1 MPSELKKNLD
11 ASSPA
16 QEVDAGPTCASQS
29 QSSNCHTAPAIE
41 LVVIQSLRLCPRRGD
56 RTVHERGA
64 AHETPTHLL
73 AGGDAHDAAEE
84 ESKLVKEEEAESERK

>member
-1 MPSELKKNLD
+1 MQARLHKKLTQ
-11 ASSPA
+11 A
-16 QEVDAGPTCASQS
+16 QHAHRSRS
-29 QSSNCHTAPAIE
+29 RAIAQHAHKK
-41 LVVIQSLRLCPRRGD
+41 LIQSLRLCPRRGD

-64 AHETPTHLL
+64 AHETPTRLL